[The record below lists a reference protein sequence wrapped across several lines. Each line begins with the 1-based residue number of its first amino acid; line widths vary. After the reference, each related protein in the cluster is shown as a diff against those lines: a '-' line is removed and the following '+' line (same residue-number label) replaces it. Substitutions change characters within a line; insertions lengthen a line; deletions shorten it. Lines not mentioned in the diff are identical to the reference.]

1 MTMPDSVFNQQI
13 YGNFIQKRLQHKCF
27 FMNIAEEH
35 LRTAASIRCYFKTIN
50 LKQSGFC
57 TTYYFKI
64 PVSEQK
70 Y

>member
-1 MTMPDSVFNQQI
+1 MPESLFDQQI

-27 FMNIAEEH
+27 LMNIAEEH
-35 LRTAASIRCYFKTIN
+35 LPTAVSIRCYFKTIN
-50 LKQSGFC
+50 LKQFGFC